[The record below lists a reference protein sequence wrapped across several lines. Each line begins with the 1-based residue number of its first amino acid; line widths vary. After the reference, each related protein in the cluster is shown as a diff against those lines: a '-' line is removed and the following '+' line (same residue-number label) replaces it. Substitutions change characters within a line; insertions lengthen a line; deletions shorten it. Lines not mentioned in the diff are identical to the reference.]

1 MSYCDICGTCE
12 HVMRYRRK
20 DGKEYHLCRDCAPWL
35 ADLVRGVCAI
45 CRHAHKGD
53 TLYCMI
59 GKKLQERKPDESCGR
74 FYPVPC
80 RRCIK

>member
-1 MSYCDICGTCE
+1 M
-12 HVMRYRRK
+12 
-20 DGKEYHLCRDCAPWL
+20 L
-35 ADLVRGVCAI
+35 ADLMRGACAI

-59 GKKLQERKPDESCGR
+59 GSKLKERKPDESCGR